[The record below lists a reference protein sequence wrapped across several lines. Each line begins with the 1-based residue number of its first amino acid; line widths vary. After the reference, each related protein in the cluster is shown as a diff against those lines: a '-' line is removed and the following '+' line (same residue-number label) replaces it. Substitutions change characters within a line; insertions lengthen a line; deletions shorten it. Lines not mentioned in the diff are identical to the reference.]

1 MRYLTPSVR
10 IFLLVLLVATGAFR
24 VSLSHLLDAESWTA
38 VGLLAVG
45 YGLALFIAGWVLGV
59 RDDDHLPVMDLG
71 LRFHAATYVVF
82 HAVSYGWML
91 WGDPA
96 ASETLHALHWTAFI
110 WGVLL
115 AVHIALWYGLRRRSI
130 DGLDRDRIFE

>member
-1 MRYLTPSVR
+1 MNVTRRKPLTAR
-10 IFLLVLLVATGAFR
+10 
-24 VSLSHLLDAESWTA
+24 